1 MKKTIIALVALS
13 AAVSV
18 LAQGTVL
25 FNTASSANGVN
36 MRVYGPE
43 VGNANLSKTG
53 NTSAQ
58 TPAGSATYTG
68 AVLAGA
74 GYWAVLYAASGA
86 SAAEGSLVAATPT
99 TTFRTGSAAG
109 VVAPLTA
116 TLSGVP
122 LDAPVAT
129 IQLRAWDNSS
139 GLYNTWAQAET
150 AWTAGLIA
158 AGKSPTLNVTAIGGT
173 LNAPPYLAGLQSF
186 NIYMQ
191 GAVVPEPSTFAFL
204 GLGALGMLIFRRK

>member
-25 FNTASSANGVN
+25 FNTASTANGVN

-43 VGNANLSKTG
+43 AGAASLAKVG

-58 TPAGSATYTG
+58 LPAGTQTYTG
-68 AVLAGA
+68 APLSGA
-74 GYWAVLYAASGA
+74 NYFAQLYAAAGA
-86 SAAEGSLVAATPT
+86 VTTESSLAAATPT

-116 TLSGVP
+116 TLASVP
-122 LDAPVAT
+122 LDAPLAT
-129 IQLRAWDNSS
+129 VQLRVWDNSS
-139 GLYNTWAQAET
+139 GNYATWAQAET
-150 AWTAGLIA
+150 AWLAGTIA
-158 AGKSPTLNVTAIGGT
+158 AGKSPLLQVSAIGGT

-186 NIYMQ
+186 NIYSTTII
-191 GAVVPEPSTFAFL
+191 PEPGTFALL

>member
-1 MKKTIIALVALS
+1 MKKIIITLVAMS

-43 VGNANLSKTG
+43 TGDATISKVG

-58 TPAGSATYTG
+58 LPAGTQTYTG
-68 AVLAGA
+68 AVLSGA
-74 GYWAVLYAASGA
+74 GYFAQLYAGPAGA
-86 SAAEGSLVAATPT
+86 TETSLLAATPT

-116 TLSGVP
+116 TLAGVAA
-122 LDAPVAT
+122 DAASAV

-139 GLYNTWAQAET
+139 GLYATWAQAEV
-150 AWTAGLIA
+150 AWLAGTIA
-158 AGKSPTLNVTAIGGT
+158 AGKSPLLTVNAIGGT

-186 NIYMQ
+186 NIYT
-191 GAVVPEPSTFAFL
+191 AVPEPSTFALL